1 MDGMRCDEKG
11 NLYIARYGKG
21 VVAKVSPKGKLL
33 EEIKLKGEKPTNIAF
48 GGEDGKTI
56 FVTLQDR
63 GYIEQF
69 RVPDA
74 GRSFVMKMK
83 KHE

>member
-1 MDGMRCDEKG
+1 M
-11 NLYIARYGKG
+11 
-21 VVAKVSPKGKLL
+21 VAKVSPKGELL

-63 GYIEQF
+63 GFIEQF
-69 RVPDA
+69 RVPEA

-83 KHE
+83 KYE